1 MLPIIWKK
9 CEKSDMPFLKL
20 KKDHLSEVTFGS
32 IENLTLPEDSSYP
45 EIFINLAF
53 NFSNSLFKTS
63 NLYLSEVNISLK
75 IISLLSLKIV
85 GTYINFRGLK
95 EEKI

>member
-1 MLPIIWKK
+1 MLPIFWKK
-9 CEKSDMPFLKL
+9 CEIGHATSNI
-20 KKDHLSEVTFGS
+20 KDHLSEVTFGS
-32 IENLTLPEDSSYP
+32 IENLTLPEDSSYT

-75 IISLLSLKIV
+75 IISLLSSKIV
-85 GTYINFRGLK
+85 GNIYKFSGA
-95 EEKI
+95 